1 MGLYDAFF
9 GSPQALYASY
19 AIAAAIITIVLTII
33 LTRTDLTV
41 GNRVLFVFLVV
52 LMLIPSIFLTLL
64 QLTCMVTGGNKN
76 QRWWCWLYAWI
87 VCIFIIIY
95 CIFVIIISFMTL
107 FTYSNAMDKVNI
119 QEKMTVMS
127 PQDSNEYAHNMM
139 VETFVSEKM
148 AKPDVKKVE
157 VKEVKEDKK
166 EENKEEED
174 KKKKEKFEN
183 TSESVSVK
191 SSQSQLNQLLDGEDE
206 LEGFSNRYSK
216 Y

>member
-148 AKPDVKKVE
+148 EKSDVKKVE
-157 VKEVKEDKK
+157 VKEEKK
-166 EENKEEED
+166 EE
-174 KKKKEKFEN
+174 KKEKFEN
-183 TSESVSVK
+183 TSESISVNA
-191 SSQSQLNQLLDGEDE
+191 SQSQLNQLLDGEDE

>member
-95 CIFVIIISFMTL
+95 CIFVIVISFMTL

-139 VETFVSEKM
+139 VETFVTKKM
-148 AKPDVKKVE
+148 EESD
-157 VKEVKEDKK
+157 VKEVKEEKKEKK
-166 EENKEEED
+166 EEEEKKEE
-174 KKKKEKFEN
+174 KKKEKFEN

-191 SSQSQLNQLLDGEDE
+191 SSQSQLNQLLSNEDDE